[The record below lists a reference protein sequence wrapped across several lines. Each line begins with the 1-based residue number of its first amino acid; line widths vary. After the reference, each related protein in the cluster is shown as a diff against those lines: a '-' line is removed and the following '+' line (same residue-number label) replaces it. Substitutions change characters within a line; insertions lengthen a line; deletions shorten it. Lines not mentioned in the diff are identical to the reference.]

1 MDKPHTPEKAEKEPS
16 SPVGPPDK
24 DPAREEDPAREA
36 EQAAEAKAE
45 EIRASVQ
52 GKGEQGKSSL
62 SFLPIDPEDGP

>member
-1 MDKPHTPEKAEKEPS
+1 MDKPHTPEKSEKEPS

-24 DPAREEDPAREA
+24 DLAREA